1 MIENENKNTLY
12 LSASIAAALAAGR
25 MAHLSLKRISVIALL
40 IINLQIILAVLYSFF
55 GYSASYFVPIL
66 PAAIL
71 LVAAVTVIWCVIQW
85 VNLLTTER
93 EVREV
98 LSDLTKDT
106 SELSGDLVPFDR
118 HPSDKPNEEFEE
130 RVRVIQRFLELLSS
144 AERP

>member
-12 LSASIAAALAAGR
+12 LSASIAASLAAGR

-40 IINLQIILAVLYSFF
+40 ILSLQIILGVLYSFF
-55 GYSASYFVPIL
+55 GYTASYFVPIL

-85 VNLLTTER
+85 VNLLTAER
-93 EVREV
+93 ELREV
-98 LSDLTKDT
+98 LSHLTKDA
-106 SELSGDLVPFDR
+106 SELSGDLVPFA
-118 HPSDKPNEEFEE
+118 SDKPNEKIEE

>member
-1 MIENENKNTLY
+1 MIENENKTTLY

-40 IINLQIILAVLYSFF
+40 ILNSQIVLGVLYSFF
-55 GYSASYFVPIL
+55 GYTASYFVPIL

-85 VNLLTTER
+85 VNLLTAER
-93 EVREV
+93 ELREV
-98 LSDLTKDT
+98 LSHLIKDA

-118 HPSDKPNEEFEE
+118 PPSDKPNEKIEG

-144 AERP
+144 AERL